1 MKEYIRGLVKSL
13 RDQSKSRLIVREYL
27 QARILD
33 ALQENGAFVSWAFI
47 GGTALRFLYNMPR
60 FSEDLDFSLVSGD
73 ENDNFLFHIDT
84 IKKTFEAENY
94 SIDSKIDDNPPVKY
108 AFIKFDGLLY
118 EIGLSAHEREKL
130 SIKVDIDT
138 NPPEGA
144 GFETSIIRKYTF
156 LHLLHYD
163 KSSLF
168 AGKLHAF
175 LSRRYHKGRD
185 LYDLMWYLTDPSVS
199 EPNITL
205 LNNALIQTG
214 WKGGVI
220 NSKNWRSQVAEKLD
234 ELNWKRAL
242 DDLRPFIENQQEL
255 VILTPENFKKQLY
268 G

>member
-1 MKEYIRGLVKSL
+1 
-13 RDQSKSRLIVREYL
+13 
-27 QARILD
+27 
-33 ALQENGAFVSWAFI
+33 
-47 GGTALRFLYNMPR
+47 MPR
-60 FSEDLDFSLVSGD
+60 FSEDLVFSLVSRD
-73 ENDNFLFHIDT
+73 NKENFLFHVET

-108 AFIKFDGLLY
+108 AFIKFDGLFY

-144 GFETSIIRKYTF
+144 GFETSIIRKYSF

-185 LYDLMWYLTDPSVS
+185 VYDLFWYLSDPSWPG
-199 EPNITL
+199 PNLTL
-205 LNNALIQTG
+205 LNNALHQTG
-214 WKGGVI
+214 WNGGPVTEENWKGLI
-220 NSKNWRSQVAEKLD
+220 SEKID
-234 ELNWKRAL
+234 RLNWDRIME
-242 DDLRPFIENQQEL
+242 DLRPFIENRSEL
-255 VILTPENFKKQLY
+255 ALLTRENVKKQL
-268 G
+268 